1 MEVESF
7 GVLQSFFQIIF
18 FSSFLK
24 RPTWQLE
31 RAKDTQDLSLK
42 NMRQTYEIED
52 SKGNGIPLQVNDCDI
67 GFCINIFNDLKQNS
81 RGNKATLETN

>member
-1 MEVESF
+1 
-7 GVLQSFFQIIF
+7 
-18 FSSFLK
+18 
-24 RPTWQLE
+24 
-31 RAKDTQDLSLK
+31 
-42 NMRQTYEIED
+42 MRQTYEIED